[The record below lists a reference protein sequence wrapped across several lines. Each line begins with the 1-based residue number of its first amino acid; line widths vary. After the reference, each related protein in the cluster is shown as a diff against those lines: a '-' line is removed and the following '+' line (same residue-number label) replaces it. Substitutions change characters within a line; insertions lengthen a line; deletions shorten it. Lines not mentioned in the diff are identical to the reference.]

1 MSPIKLM
8 VLFLCTPWNRKNQA
22 PNHPDLCG
30 SPPKRSIQAA
40 VLLALAQ
47 SRSRTVHYPNS
58 SGTCTPRDKSYQIFR
73 ATHIPNKN
81 TSKSDASELGKLN
94 HAESI
99 PRHLETDPGDDW
111 HWPMTK
117 PIGKDMKKK
126 TTKDHAQQPP
136 SAHYCHS
143 LLLNVG
149 ARSSFSEVV
158 KNSAY
163 AIHPFFSTFHIS
175 ILNQVSPFFIIRPAH
190 YTSLGGYGPGHLV
203 Q

>member
-8 VLFLCTPWNRKNQA
+8 VLFLCPKPPGPLWLTPQ
-22 PNHPDLCG
+22 
-30 SPPKRSIQAA
+30 RSIQAA

-73 ATHIPNKN
+73 ATPIPNKN

>member
-30 SPPKRSIQAA
+30 SPPKGQSKLQYFSRLRRAEVELCIIPTPAVH
-40 VLLALAQ
+40 VLLETNLIKSFVQ
-47 SRSRTVHYPNS
+47 HPSPTKTLQNLMPRSLESWIMLNPSPAIWRLIPETIDIDQWPN
-58 SGTCTPRDKSYQIFR
+58 P
-73 ATHIPNKN
+73 
-81 TSKSDASELGKLN
+81 SEK
-94 HAESI
+94 I
-99 PRHLETDPGDDW
+99 W
-111 HWPMTK
+111 
-117 PIGKDMKKK
+117 KK

>member
-1 MSPIKLM
+1 MHPLKPQEPSPKPPGPLW
-8 VLFLCTPWNRKNQA
+8 LTPQ
-22 PNHPDLCG
+22 
-30 SPPKRSIQAA
+30 RSIQAA

-73 ATHIPNKN
+73 ATPIPNKN
-81 TSKSDASELGKLN
+81 TFKIWCLGAWK
-94 HAESI
+94 AESCWI
-99 PRHLETDPGDDW
+99 HPPPFGDWSRRRLTLTNDQT
-111 HWPMTK
+111 HRK
-117 PIGKDMKKK
+117 RYEKK